1 MRASGKIITGIAL
14 IAVCGGAPVAALE
27 PYLVKDIND
36 VPNGAGSSPY
46 GFAGVNGVAVF
57 SAFDADRRIDLWRS
71 DGTTAGTFQLTE
83 VCQSDCPEAAS
94 PLMRAGGH
102 VLFSVRKGFHSQLW
116 ATDGTGTDLLV
127 NGLEASGL
135 GNVRKSAFLGGRL
148 FFAASDDAHGDELW
162 VTDGTQAGTRLA
174 GDVFPG
180 PNGSSPSEPVAFGG
194 RVFFLASVDLS
205 GMSLWSTDGT
215 PEGTHRIPGPWVG
228 NMHGLEAVGG
238 RLVFVAEAPGL
249 GIELWQSD
257 GTAAHTSLVADLSPG
272 GGSTSISPPRVIGN
286 RYYFIATR
294 DRRERTEGQELWVTD
309 GTSRGTRQL
318 TTFREPNAFFVST
331 HELPLTG
338 PALGAKLVFRA
349 DDGRHGVEPWITDGT
364 AKGTRLL
371 KDICPGLCSG
381 DGEPLLAV
389 GARLL
394 LRGKDGRGDEL
405 WATDGPEKGTAIVAD
420 LCPGGCDAAP
430 QPFAVLGPSAIV
442 AANDA
447 QGRQLWATDG
457 TSGGTRQLTHLEGA
471 QLRSGALENGSGVVG
486 NLLFF
491 AGSVAAFG
499 DEPWRTDGTS
509 QGTYLV
515 RDIAAGDSGG
525 SFPGA
530 FQAAGS
536 TVFFIATDGINGYGL
551 WRSDGSES
559 GTFAVDDH
567 VPTGD
572 NDHRSLYFNAASLA
586 GSLYFESIW
595 GGGANGALW
604 RSDGTK
610 AGTAPLMPG
619 GFWIPERKT
628 VAATSTLV
636 FFQGFDA
643 IYGHGLWT
651 TDGTT
656 GGTRAVAAGAL
667 QFPEQITP
675 VGQHVFFTAWSA
687 GAGYELWQSDGTDK
701 GTHMAADLT
710 AGPEDSQ
717 LAAFTAMGEKLLFVR
732 QSSGDLWISDGTP
745 GGTKRLADVGW
756 NNLGMNA
763 PIAVLGSRALMF
775 TGTGL
780 WITDGT
786 AANTAHIAVADT
798 GGLSIDPVAYQ
809 GNVYFAK
816 RRTDQ
821 SVELWRSDGTAAGTT
836 QVLDAAGHAIL
847 WPQVLRELAGKLA
860 FIAGDGSDM
869 ALWVSDGTAAGTAP
883 VTVVQHGSIDPTVTW
898 ELIRAGDRLFFPAY
912 DPRTGWELWAL
923 RP

>member
-1 MRASGKIITGIAL
+1 MRASGKIITGIIAL
-14 IAVCGGAPVAALE
+14 IVVCGQAPAAALE
-27 PYLVKDIND
+27 PYLVKDINE

-46 GFAGVNGVAVF
+46 GFVAVNGVAVF
-57 SAFDADRRIDLWRS
+57 SAFDVERRIDLWRS

-83 VCQSDCPEAAS
+83 VCESDCPEVAN

-116 ATDGTGTDLLV
+116 ATDGTGTNLLV
-127 NGLEASGL
+127 DGLDASGP

-148 FFAASDDAHGDELW
+148 FFAASDDAHGEELW
-162 VTDGTQAGTRLA
+162 VTDGTPAGTRMISDL
-174 GDVFPG
+174 FPG

-194 RVFFLASVDLS
+194 RIFFLAGVDS
-205 GMSLWSTDGT
+205 NGMGLWSTDGT
-215 PEGTHRIPGPWVG
+215 SEGTHRIPGPWIR
-228 NMHGLEAVGG
+228 NMYGLEAVGG

-249 GIELWQSD
+249 GTELWQSD

-272 GGSTSISPPRVIGN
+272 GGSTSISLPRVIGN

-294 DRRERTEGQELWVTD
+294 DHRARTEGQELWVTD
-309 GTSRGTRQL
+309 GTARGTRQL
-318 TTFREPNAFFVST
+318 TTFRAPDAFFAGT

-371 KDICPGLCSG
+371 KDVCPGLCSG

-389 GARLL
+389 GSRLL

-405 WATDGPEKGTAIVAD
+405 WATDGTEKGTAIVAD

-430 QPFAVLGPSAIV
+430 QPFAVLGPSAIF

-457 TSGGTRQLTHLEGA
+457 TAGGTRQLTHLEGA
-471 QLRSGALENGSGVVG
+471 QLRPGALENGTGVVG

-499 DEPWRTDGTS
+499 DEPWRTDGTA

-530 FQAAGS
+530 FQAVGS
-536 TVFFIATDGINGYGL
+536 TVFFIATNGINGYGL

-559 GTFAVDDH
+559 GTFAVDGH

-572 NDHRSLYFNAASLA
+572 NDHRPFYFNAASLA

-604 RSDGTK
+604 RSDGTTG
-610 AGTAPLMPG
+610 GTAPLVSG

-628 VAATSTLV
+628 VAATSAQV

-643 IYGHGLWT
+643 PHGFGLWT
-651 TDGTT
+651 TDGTA
-656 GGTRAVAAGAL
+656 GGTKAVAAGAL

-675 VGQHVFFTAWSA
+675 VGQRVFFTAWSA
-687 GAGYELWQSDGTDK
+687 GAGYELWQSDGTDN
-701 GTHMAADLT
+701 GTHLVADLT

-717 LAAFTAMGEKLLFVR
+717 LAALTAMGEKLLFVR
-732 QSSGDLWISDGTP
+732 QPAELWISDGTP
-745 GGTKRLADVGW
+745 SGTRLLGDLGST
-756 NNLGMNA
+756 NPGMNA
-763 PIAVLGSRALMF
+763 PIVVLGSRALVF

-786 AANTAHIAVADT
+786 APATHVAVADT
-798 GGLSIDPVAYQ
+798 GGTSTEPVAYQ

-816 RRTDQ
+816 RTDQ
-821 SVELWRSDGTAAGTT
+821 AVELWRSDGTAAGTT
-836 QVLDAAGHAIL
+836 PVLDAAGHAIL
-847 WPQVLRELAGKLA
+847 WPQVLREFAGKLA
-860 FIAGDGSDM
+860 FIAGDGGDM
-869 ALWVSDGTAAGTAP
+869 ALWASDGTPAGTAP
-883 VTVVQHGSIDPTVTW
+883 VTVIQHGIIDPAVTW
-898 ELIRAGDRLFFPAY
+898 ELIRAGDRLFFPAF
-912 DPRTGWELWAL
+912 DAATGWELWAL

>member
-1 MRASGKIITGIAL
+1 MRASGMILTGLAL
-14 IAVCGGAPVAALE
+14 IAVCGGRPAAALE
-27 PYLVKDIND
+27 PYLVKDINE
-36 VPNGAGSSPY
+36 VPNGAGSFPN
-46 GFAGVNGVAVF
+46 GFAAVNNVAVF

-71 DGTTAGTFQLTE
+71 DGTTAGTFQLTA
-83 VCQSDCPEAAS
+83 VCESDCPEAAS
-94 PLMRAGGH
+94 PLMRIGGY

-127 NGLEASGL
+127 DGLAASGP
-135 GNVRKSAFLGGRL
+135 GNVRKSAVLGGRL
-148 FFAASDDAHGDELW
+148 FFAASDDAHGEELW
-162 VTDGTQAGTRLA
+162 VTDGTPAGTRMI
-174 GDVFPG
+174 GDLFSG

-194 RVFFLASVDLS
+194 RLFFLAGVDS
-205 GMSLWSTDGT
+205 GGMGLWSTDGT

-238 RLVFVAEAPGL
+238 RLVFVAEVPGL
-249 GIELWQSD
+249 GTELWQSD
-257 GTAAHTSLVADLSPG
+257 GTATHTSLVADLSPG
-272 GGSTSISPPRVIGN
+272 GGSTSISSPRVIGS

-294 DRRERTEGQELWVTD
+294 AKRERTEGQELWVTD
-309 GTSRGTRQL
+309 GTRKGTRQL
-318 TTFREPNAFFVST
+318 TTFRAPEAFFSGT

-338 PALGAKLVFRA
+338 PALGAPLVFRA

-371 KDICPGLCSG
+371 KDVCPGLCSG

-394 LRGKDGRGDEL
+394 LRGKDSRGDEL
-405 WATDGPEKGTAIVAD
+405 WATDGTEKGTAIVAD

-430 QPFAVLGPSAIV
+430 QPFARLGPSAIF

-457 TSGGTRQLTHLEGA
+457 TSGGTRPLTHLEGA
-471 QLRSGALENGSGVVG
+471 QLKPAALETGSGVAG

-491 AGSVAAFG
+491 AGSVAGFG
-499 DEPWRTDGTS
+499 EEPWRTDGTA
-509 QGTYLV
+509 QGTYLL

-536 TVFFIATDGINGYGL
+536 TLFFIATDGLNGFGL

-559 GTFAVDDH
+559 STFAVDDH

-572 NDHRSLYFNAASLA
+572 NDHRPFYFNAATLG

-604 RSDGTK
+604 HSDGTK
-610 AGTAPLMPG
+610 SGTAPLTPG
-619 GFWIPERKT
+619 GFWIPEKKT
-628 VAATSTLV
+628 VAATSTRV

-643 IYGHGLWT
+643 IHSFGLWT
-651 TDGTT
+651 TDGTD

-675 VGQHVFFTAWSA
+675 VGQRVFFTAWSA
-687 GAGYELWQSDGTDK
+687 GAGYELWQSDGTDI

-710 AGPEDSQ
+710 AGPGDSQ
-717 LAAFTAMGEKLLFVR
+717 LIALTAMGDKLLFLR
-732 QSSGDLWISDGTP
+732 QPGELWISDGTP
-745 GGTKRLADVGW
+745 GGTRLLGDLGST
-756 NNLGMNA
+756 NPGMNA
-763 PIAVLGSRALMF
+763 PIVVLGSRALVF
-775 TGTGL
+775 TGSGL

-786 AANTAHIAVADT
+786 AHATHVAAADT
-798 GGLSIDPVAYQ
+798 GGLSAEPITYQ

-816 RRTDQ
+816 NTAQ
-821 SVELWRSDGTAAGTT
+821 SVELWRSDGTAAGTVP
-836 QVLDAAGHAIL
+836 VLDAAGHVIL
-847 WPQVLRELAGKLA
+847 WPQVLREFAGKLA
-860 FIAGDGSDM
+860 FIAGNGGDT
-869 ALWVSDGTAAGTAP
+869 ALWASDGTPAGTAP
-883 VTVVQHGSIDPTVTW
+883 VTVVLHGSIDPTVTW
-898 ELIRAGDRLFFPAY
+898 ELIRAGDRLFFPAN